1 MAKKKQPKFP
11 VNWRIKNLD
20 SGEIIEPQYPIDEQQ
35 GMAVTFGSQLA
46 QQGRFGFEDPIIQFI
61 QGKTKTYTF
70 ETVLYNEF
78 SLQDTAL
85 MFGDIQGGEAFP
97 VTAGGAKFAGD
108 SKAVQNANEARR
120 AFKKRLDQ
128 FETISKKDP
137 KLGRPPIC
145 QLLYGARESYS
156 ATVLVQDG
164 DQQVV
169 SLQNDGTPREV
180 RISLV
185 LVRYVPFSQ
194 SQIDPSKPAKESFYL
209 IASAAEQ
216 SYEAIARRFYGQPL
230 LGDRLRK
237 RHAGSPLAP
246 QVGDRVK
253 IPDRSIVLQEI
264 VDPEAHMLSL
274 EDEDAVKNFERILED
289 RNARKL
295 TVVI

>member
-1 MAKKKQPKFP
+1 MAQGKPKIP

-20 SGEIIEPQYPIDEQQ
+20 AGEIIEPQYPIDEQQ
-35 GMAVTFGSQLA
+35 GMAVTFGNQLA
-46 QQGRFGFEDPIIQFI
+46 QQGRFGFESPIIQFI
-61 QGKTKTYTF
+61 QGKTKTFTF
-70 ETVLYNEF
+70 ETVLYNEY

-85 MFGDIQGGEAFP
+85 AFGDIEGGEAFP
-97 VTAGGAKFAGD
+97 VQTGGGRASQLAT
-108 SKAVQNANEARR
+108 EARR
-120 AFKKRLDQ
+120 KFKKRLDQ
-128 FETISKKDP
+128 FETISKIDT

-145 QLLYGARESYS
+145 QLIYGARSSYS

-180 RISLV
+180 RISLT
-185 LVRYVPFSQ
+185 LIRYVPFSQ
-194 SQIDPSKPAKESFYL
+194 SQIDPSKPAKESFL
-209 IASAAEQ
+209 LVASAAEQ

-246 QVGDRVK
+246 QVGDLVRV
-253 IPDRSIVLQEI
+253 PDRAVILQEV

-274 EDEDAVKNFERILED
+274 DDEDAVTNFERILEA

-295 TVVI
+295 TVVA